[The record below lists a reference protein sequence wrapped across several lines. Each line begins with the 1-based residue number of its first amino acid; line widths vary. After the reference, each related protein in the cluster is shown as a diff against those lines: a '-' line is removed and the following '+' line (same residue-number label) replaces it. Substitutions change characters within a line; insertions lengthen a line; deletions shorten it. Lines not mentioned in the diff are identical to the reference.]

1 VARIS
6 EESIAAVRET
16 ANMAEV
22 VGQYTDLKQAGGQ
35 MMGLCPFHE
44 ERSPSFSVEPH
55 DKLYHCFGCGE
66 AGDIFKFVMEK
77 EGLGFTEAVEAL
89 ADRYGVELQR
99 EQEDPRAEAAR
110 QRRQRLQQLL
120 ERAAAYYSNY
130 LWESKEAGK
139 AREYLAARGLSE
151 ETLKNFGVGFAPS
164 AWDKILV
171 AGQRAGFT
179 VPEMH
184 SVGLVQKSERGG
196 EYDRFRARIMFPIRD
211 PRGRTLGFGGR
222 ATREDQKP
230 KYVNTS
236 ETDFFHKSEI
246 LYGLD
251 RARAAMAK
259 ANRAVVVEGY
269 TDVLALHQAGMEGAV
284 GVMGTAITPEQVATL
299 SGTVDEVV
307 LAMDADEAGEEAM
320 LRAQRVAAGRRMR
333 LRVASM
339 PSGVDP
345 AELMAEADG
354 PERFRG
360 FLQGAAE
367 LTDFQVTRVLNRT
380 DTASPVERDK
390 ALAEVAP
397 ILAGM
402 EEGAAQSELIRKVAD
417 RLDLEP
423 AMVTGRVVASTP
435 ATGGPGAS
443 AVDPGR
449 APRRNAPPGRGA
461 PTNGYAQG
469 GPGGAPQQQA
479 QRPVEL
485 TSRERQ
491 ERALLAMCI
500 ALPEPGAE
508 FLEQLGESHLSQSGQ
523 AAADF
528 IRFHPKDP
536 VDHIPR
542 DNAALSVLITELVMM
557 AREQP
562 ASKESMELNFL
573 LLDQRRLEE
582 EIAAAG
588 NRGDYE
594 RRAQLSRERAALVER
609 IAHAQRVAG

>member
-1 VARIS
+1 MRRTRGRRRPVS
-6 EESIAAVRET
+6 AAS
-16 ANMAEV
+16 ACNSCSNA
-22 VGQYTDLKQAGGQ
+22 
-35 MMGLCPFHE
+35 
-44 ERSPSFSVEPH
+44 
-55 DKLYHCFGCGE
+55 
-66 AGDIFKFVMEK
+66 
-77 EGLGFTEAVEAL
+77 
-89 ADRYGVELQR
+89 
-99 EQEDPRAEAAR
+99 PRP
-110 QRRQRLQQLL
+110 
-120 ERAAAYYSNY
+120 YYSNY

-179 VPEMH
+179 VAEMH
-184 SVGLVQKSERGG
+184 LVGLVQKSERGG

-222 ATREDQKP
+222 ATRDDQKP

-339 PSGVDP
+339 PGGRRP
-345 AELMAEADG
+345 GRADD
-354 PERFRG
+354 RG
-360 FLQGAAE
+360 RRGGA
-367 LTDFQVTRVLNRT
+367 LPRLR
-380 DTASPVERDK
+380 R
-390 ALAEVAP
+390 
-397 ILAGM
+397 G
-402 EEGAAQSELIRKVAD
+402 RRRAD
-417 RLDLEP
+417 RLPGD
-423 AMVTGRVVASTP
+423 
-435 ATGGPGAS
+435 PGAEPDGHLLAGRARS
-443 AVDPGR
+443 GARRGRADPRRDGGGREPVGADPQGRRPPRSGARDGDGTGDRLDPGR
-449 APRRNAPPGRGA
+449 PAGRARAPAIRDAPRGRGA
-461 PTNGYAQG
+461 PAGRG
-469 GPGGAPQQQA
+469 GPGGEAPPQQA

-500 ALPEPGAE
+500 ALPEPGAD
-508 FLEQLGESHLSQSGQ
+508 FLEQLGESHLSRSGQ
-523 AAADF
+523 AAAAF
-528 IRFHPKDP
+528 IRAHPEDP
-536 VDHIPR
+536 AEHLPR
-542 DNAALSVLITELVMM
+542 ENGALAALVTELVMM

-588 NRGDYE
+588 ERGDYE